1 MSKEDIIK
9 KLKDYCLQEKVEMT
23 KSDLGKVY
31 DKFIQII
38 KDELDETGD
47 IRLHGLGTF
56 CAVIREEKQCR
67 NPQSGE
73 VITVPRKKRMKFKA
87 SKTLLDHLNEKEEV
101 RAN

>member
-9 KLKDYCLQEKVEMT
+9 ELKDYCLNEKIEIT
-23 KSDLGKVY
+23 KSDLSKIY
-31 DKFIQII
+31 DKFIKII

-56 CAVIREEKQCR
+56 SAVIREEKQCR

-73 VITVPRKKRMKFKA
+73 MITVPRKKRMKFKA
-87 SKTLLDHLNEKEEV
+87 SKTLLDQLNEKEE
-101 RAN
+101 AGAK